1 MLATETTVAVHTD
14 SYDALKEPHIT
25 GSKNLRSR
33 AQGSNFIGP
42 EYTALLDRIVRAAE
56 QTQSHGSQYPITLS
70 SSKDQLR

>member
-1 MLATETTVAVHTD
+1 MLATETTVPVHTD
-14 SYDALKEPHIT
+14 PYDSLKEPHVT
-25 GSKNLRSR
+25 GNKSLRCR

-56 QTQSHGSQYPITLS
+56 HTQSHGSQYPITLS